1 MEKKDSNIELSGS
14 IGGSLADADVTG
26 IEAPAQGLQSKMG
39 WTRMRKSS
47 LAASNLLRALGSPH
61 RLMILCLLKTG
72 PRTVT
77 EICEALGGNQSL
89 ISQHLN
95 RLRLDGLVTVERRA
109 QFAHYSLSNDVAGQ
123 IIEIVYEHFCRRQ
136 SAESA
141 SE

>member
-1 MEKKDSNIELSGS
+1 MENKDSATALSAS
-14 IGGSLADADVTG
+14 IGGLLSEASTNEPVSTG
-26 IEAPAQGLQSKMG
+26 LDSKIG
-39 WTRMRKSS
+39 WTRMRKSA

-61 RLMILCLLKTG
+61 RLMILCLLKAG

-109 QFAHYSLSNDVAGQ
+109 QFAHYSLSNQVAGE
-123 IIEIVYEHFCRRQ
+123 ILEIVYEHFCRR
-136 SAESA
+136 
-141 SE
+141 